1 MDLCT
6 VLPSRP
12 LQRAVELKRL
22 SLGMSLEQFGSFL
35 GVTSRT
41 LHRLMSSRSVGVY
54 PADRLAIRLG
64 LHPALLWGLE
74 WTALTLIT
82 KPDRKEGTANEGE
95 ASTHQANLRTARP
108 A

>member
-6 VLPSRP
+6 RVPSRP
-12 LQRAVELKRL
+12 LQRAVDLKRL

-41 LHRLMSSRSVGVY
+41 LHRLMSSSWIGVY
-54 PADRLAIRLG
+54 AADHLAIRLG

-74 WTALTLIT
+74 WTALTPTT
-82 KPDRKEGTANEGE
+82 KPDRKEATANERE
-95 ASTHQANLRTARP
+95 APTHKANLHAARP